1 MARNEYAL
9 IGGAAMGLAS
19 YEIVGSACE
28 WRVSHDGKAENV
40 YETKESAFEAAVA
53 TASLAIRQGHEVR
66 ITAPARAHSHGQK
79 IVDRRSKMAVNK
91 PVGDNARKGPVKKRS
106 QLKPR
111 RRQRMDQVQHGIR
124 RVCGGKKAREE
135 EKVRQK
141 V

>member
-1 MARNEYAL
+1 
-9 IGGAAMGLAS
+9 
-19 YEIVGSACE
+19 
-28 WRVSHDGKAENV
+28 
-40 YETKESAFEAAVA
+40 
-53 TASLAIRQGHEVR
+53 
-66 ITAPARAHSHGQK
+66 
-79 IVDRRSKMAVNK
+79 MAVNK
-91 PVGDNARKGPVKKRS
+91 PVGDKARKGPVKKRS